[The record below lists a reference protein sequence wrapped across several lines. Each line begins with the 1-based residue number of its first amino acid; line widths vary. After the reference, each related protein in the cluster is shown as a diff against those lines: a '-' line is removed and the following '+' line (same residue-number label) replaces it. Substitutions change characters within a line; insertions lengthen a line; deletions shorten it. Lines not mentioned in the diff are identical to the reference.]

1 MSDQDHKRPKED
13 IHPVMDPPQPPER
26 DDNGLV
32 DHDRDHDRDKGAG
45 DKPHR
50 QPARPDPRTGEV
62 PAGPGDAGL
71 EDRPALNQGSPG
83 TRQMSNRRVGTV
95 VGIALVLA
103 AATILLAS
111 VF

>member
-1 MSDQDHKRPKED
+1 MSDQDQKRPKED

-32 DHDRDHDRDKGAG
+32 DHERKGAG
-45 DKPHR
+45 DEPHR

-71 EDRPALNQGSPG
+71 EDRPVVNQGSPG
-83 TRQMSNRRVGTV
+83 TRQLSNRRVGMV
-95 VGIALVLA
+95 VGIALVMA
-103 AATILLAS
+103 AAMIILAT

>member
-1 MSDQDHKRPKED
+1 MSDQDQKRPKED

-32 DHDRDHDRDKGAG
+32 DHERDKGAG
-45 DKPHR
+45 DEPHR

-71 EDRPALNQGSPG
+71 EDRPVINQGSPG
-83 TRQMSNRRVGTV
+83 TRQLSNRRVGMV
-95 VGIALVLA
+95 VGIALVMA
-103 AATILLAS
+103 AAMIILAT

>member
-1 MSDQDHKRPKED
+1 MSDQDQKRPKED

-26 DDNGLV
+26 DDNGFV
-32 DHDRDHDRDKGAG
+32 DDERGKGAT
-45 DKPHR
+45 DESHR

-83 TRQMSNRRVGTV
+83 TRQMSNRRVGMV
-95 VGIALVLA
+95 VAVALVLA
-103 AATILLAS
+103 AVMVIVAT